1 MSLHADAHKI
11 IEIGLQVISELLCI
25 KHHYLRL
32 TCLATVDDVDFTIH
46 FFMYRLVLFFILYY
60 VYSLYKLN
68 NKQTYS
74 LIKLQ

>member
-46 FFMYRLVLFFILYY
+46 FLC
-60 VYSLYKLN
+60 
-68 NKQTYS
+68 TD
-74 LIKLQ
+74 